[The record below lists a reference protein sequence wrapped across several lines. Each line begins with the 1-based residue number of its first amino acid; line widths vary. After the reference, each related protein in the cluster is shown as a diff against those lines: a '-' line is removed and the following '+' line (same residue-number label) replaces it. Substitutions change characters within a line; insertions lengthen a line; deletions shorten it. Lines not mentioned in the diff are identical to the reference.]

1 MASSKSRAKK
11 VYKTV
16 HVGKYIV
23 TVNMITSNLAAFYGD
38 IPPLH
43 SDKPIDREM
52 LRKHIEKYI
61 MYVKIQET

>member
-1 MASSKSRAKK
+1 MIKTNNMASSKSRAKQIS
-11 VYKTV
+11 KTI

-23 TVNMITSNLAAFYGD
+23 MANMITDKFATFYGD
-38 IPPLH
+38 IPSLR

-61 MYVKIQET
+61 K